1 MLLNKNE
8 CRETKVMRISR
19 QTAIIQVII
28 HQKPTGESGIFQQL
42 CRMITKD
49 ARCTRDIKS
58 RVSMTNAAFN
68 KKKIISTS
76 KLELKIS
83 KKIVKSYICNIN
95 FVWCRNFD
103 TSGHSSEI
111 TGTF

>member
-8 CRETKVMRISR
+8 CIKTKVMRISK
-19 QTAIIQVII
+19 QPTIIQIMI
-28 HQKPTGESGIFQQL
+28 HQKSTGESGIFQQF

-49 ARCTRDIKS
+49 ARCTREIKS

-68 KKKIISTS
+68 KKKIIFTS

-83 KKIVKSYICNIN
+83 KKLLKGYICSVN
-95 FVWCRNFD
+95 FVWC
-103 TSGHSSEI
+103 
-111 TGTF
+111 